1 MKKIIRLTESDLR
14 NIVKESVKKIIKESD
29 TGNFDDFYGG
39 EEVNQQRPQ
48 QQEIINQLLQLGV
61 RDVTS
66 VYERGR
72 SGAYDSEND
81 EDYGTVPQEMVKQFL
96 SKSGEANLMRRGY
109 TYQWFIEFG
118 DSVFCSRHNFND
130 EDYAQENCDKYINLI
145 KNAGFSCEAYV
156 ESIVF
161 ENGKYTMDT
170 CLVFENN
177 GDGEPFWMD

>member
-14 NIVKESVKKIIKESD
+14 NIVKESVKKIIKESN
-29 TGNFDDFYGG
+29 TGNFEDYYGG
-39 EEVNQQRPQ
+39 EEYQPQ
-48 QQEIINQLLQLGV
+48 QQEQMIIGQLLQLGV
-61 RDVTS
+61 HDITS
-66 VYERGR
+66 VYKSDR

-81 EDYGTVPQEMVKQFL
+81 EDYGVVPQKIVKQFL
-96 SKSGEANLMRRGY
+96 SKSGEANLMRHGY

-118 DSVFCSRHNFND
+118 NRVFCSRHNFND
-130 EDYAQENCDKYINLI
+130 EDYAQEHCDKYINLI
-145 KNAGFSCEAYV
+145 RNAGFSCEAYV

-161 ENGKYTMDT
+161 ENGKYIMDT